1 MEIMLPKANYEGRTS
16 LEKVIATRRS
26 VRNFKDEGITLSNI
40 AQLLWAA
47 QGVTD
52 KINRFRTAPSAGALY
67 PLEVFVAVRKA
78 DGLGPGVYK
87 YLPDG
92 HKLVKIKDGDVSK
105 AIMKEALW
113 QEWVEKSAII
123 IVYSAVFGRTTWKYG
138 ERGIQYVYMEVG
150 HSAQNVCLQA
160 VSLGLATTTI
170 GAFNDAGIKSVIGM
184 KENETPLYIL
194 PVGIPK

>member
-78 DGLGPGVYK
+78 DGLDPGVYR

>member
-92 HKLVKIKDGDVSK
+92 HKLVKIRDGDVSK